1 VKNKLTNQLWWKTG
15 IFLLIAIYFLTH
27 LTSLNLLPVF
37 ADESIYIRWSQLIID
52 DWKRYLFFAMNDG
65 KTPLFVWLTTIALK
79 FWSDPLIAGR
89 MVSVIAGIF
98 QVFVTA
104 KIVKKLNGG
113 LVAQLLS
120 AFCVMFLPFWFF
132 HHRMALMDGLLTLLL
147 SISLL
152 YLLKS
157 FSKDNLKNLVISG
170 IFLGLSLFTKIPAI
184 LFFPTF
190 VLASFL
196 PVNKKDFSFKLKQS
210 SLVILVGTLIFA
222 LLKLTPTFG
231 QLFSR
236 GGDFLY
242 PVSELLEKGVFTVFW
257 ANSKRIFQALFYY
270 LSWPVVLLPIF
281 GLFQSKLRKTHAI
294 MILSFIGFV
303 GAILVL
309 GKTIYPRYIL
319 PSILPLTISAALSFE
334 YIVKQA
340 QKNINKPIVFFFQIA
355 AVIILL
361 SSIVQTAFHF
371 SLISWKNPNY
381 LPFVPID
388 QTQYLAEWSSGN
400 GIKESTDMML
410 EEIKTNSLAVA
421 TEGYFG
427 TLPDGILMYLHEQKI
442 DGLMVEGIGQPVLQ
456 IPDEFIAKSRNYDK
470 TWLIVNSHRE
480 KMGLKQNH
488 PELLKQEFCRIKN
501 APCLQVWDITSIIE
515 ELPKR

>member
-1 VKNKLTNQLWWKTG
+1 VKNKSSNQLWWKIG
-15 IFLLIAIYFLTH
+15 ALLLVAIYFLTH
-27 LTSLNLLPVF
+27 LLSLDLLPVF

-65 KTPLFVWLTTIALK
+65 KTPLFVWLTTVALK
-79 FWSDPLIAGR
+79 TWSDPLIAGR
-89 MVSVIAGIF
+89 MVSVISGIL
-98 QVFVTA
+98 QVFVTV
-104 KIVKKLNGG
+104 KIVKKLKGG
-113 LVAQLLS
+113 VIAQLLS
-120 AFCVMFLPFWFF
+120 AFSVMFLPYWFF

-147 SISLL
+147 STSLL

-157 FSKDNLKNLVISG
+157 FSKDTFKNVTIAGL
-170 IFLGLSLFTKIPAI
+170 FLGLSLFTKIPAI

-190 VLASFL
+190 VLVAFL
-196 PVNKKDFSFKLKQS
+196 PIKKKDFAFKIKQS
-210 SLVILVGTLIFA
+210 SLVVLVGTLIFA

-242 PVSELLEKGVFTVFW
+242 PVSELFEKGVFTVLW
-257 ANSKRIFQALFYY
+257 ANSKRIFQALFLY
-270 LSWPVVLLPIF
+270 LSWPVVILPIF
-281 GLFQSKLRKTHAI
+281 GLFQNKLRKTHTI
-294 MILSFIGFV
+294 MILSFLGFV
-303 GAILVL
+303 GSILVL

-334 YIVKQA
+334 YIVRQA
-340 QKNINKPIVFFFQIA
+340 QKNIKKPIIFFFQTA

-381 LPFVPID
+381 LPFAPID

-400 GIKESTDMML
+400 GIKESTNMML

-427 TLPDGILMYLHEQKI
+427 TLPDGILMYLHEQKV
-442 DGLMVEGIGQPVLQ
+442 DGLVVEGIGQPVIQ
-456 IPDEFIAKSRNYDK
+456 IPNEFVEKANNYDK

-480 KMGLKQNH
+480 KMGLNENH
-488 PELLKQEFCRIKN
+488 PELLKEEFCRIKN

-515 ELPKR
+515 ELPKK